1 VARGGA
7 VVGERKSLLYVGYGL
22 LREARAIHKSSLRTV
37 AQKAGMAHT
46 QLLAIENSNGKVELK
61 TLARI
66 ADALECELRVAFVP
80 RANLKQVIETRV

>member
-1 VARGGA
+1 VVGKRKTNLRRLWLTARG
-7 VVGERKSLLYVGYGL
+7 
-22 LREARAIHKSSLRTV
+22 SSHSKKQF
-37 AQKAGMAHT
+37 AQKAVMAHT

-80 RANLKQVIETRV
+80 RANPKQVIETRV